1 MIDPLVAAN
10 NVLGLIVYVAIA
22 LAVVAVVGFLL
33 LLINC
38 YKKVDQ
44 GTAAVRNGMGG
55 TKIAFSGMFVIPVMH
70 RFETMDISIK
80 RIEIYRHGPEGLIC
94 KDNMRADIKV
104 VFFVRVNKTEQD
116 VKQVAQL
123 LGCERASEQPSL
135 VELFDAKFSEALKTV
150 GKQFDFVDLYNSRES
165 FKEEILK
172 IIGRDL
178 NGYIL
183 DDAAIDYLEQTPMDS
198 LNPDNILDA
207 EGIKKITD
215 LTAKQQVLAN
225 DIRRDKEKTITKQD
239 VEAREAILEL
249 QRQQAEAEEKQSRE
263 ISEVQSRERS
273 AAEIVSQQERMKSEQ
288 ARIVTEEEVQ
298 VAEENKNRQIIVA
311 SKSKERTEAVETE
324 RVEKDRQLEVTERE
338 RIVTLA
344 QIEKDKAV
352 EVEKKIIQDV
362 IRERV
367 VVERAVVEEEE
378 RIKDT
383 RSFAA
388 ADRAK
393 QVAVTGAEEQANQAL
408 ILQVK
413 AADAAKQAAS
423 LEAEQIV
430 IEAEAQRSAA
440 EKETDAK
447 KMLAEARTAEAAA
460 GGLAEAQVTEAKAIS
475 LEKQGTAEATV
486 LQRKAVAQAK
496 GQEAK
501 ADAIEKTGTAE
512 AKVVE
517 LKFLADAE
525 GITQK
530 AAAMKLFDGVGREHE
545 EFKLRL
551 NKDKE
556 IELAAIQVEEEIAAS
571 QATIVGEALKSAR
584 IDIVGGDID
593 FFDKIVNSISNA
605 KAVDRLVNNSH
616 VLTDVKST
624 FFNGDSEYFQSQLE
638 KFIGQFGVKSGDVK
652 NLSIAALI
660 AKMMGMTDSDGIRD
674 ELQQLLEGVRK
685 ANLSET
691 MVSTLGIGT
700 TKAST
705 KG

>member
-1 MIDPLVAAN
+1 MIDPL
-10 NVLGLIVYVAIA
+10 IA
-22 LAVVAVVGFLL
+22 LTLSEIWPYIFYVLMALGVVVVVGFLI

-44 GTAAVRNGMGG
+44 GTAAVKNGMGG
-55 TKIAFSGMFVIPVMH
+55 TKISFSGMFVIPVMH

-80 RIEIYRHGPEGLIC
+80 RIEIYRHGAEGLIC

-104 VFFVRVNKTEQD
+104 AFFVRVNKTEQD

-123 LGCERASEQPSL
+123 LGCERASEQHSL

-165 FKEEILK
+165 FKDEILK

-183 DDAAIDYLEQTPMDS
+183 DDAAIDYLEQTPIDN

-225 DIRRDKEKTITKQD
+225 YIRRDKEKTLTKQD

-273 AAEIVSQQERMKSEQ
+273 AAEVVSQQERMKAEQ
-288 ARIVTEEEVQ
+288 ARIATEEEVQ
-298 VAEENKNRQIIVA
+298 VAEENKDRQIIVA
-311 SKSKERTEAVETE
+311 SKSKERTDAVETE

-352 EVEKKIIQDV
+352 EIEKKLIQDV

-393 QVAVTGAEEQANQAL
+393 QVAVTGAEEQAEQAL

-423 LEAEQIV
+423 LEAEQV
-430 IEAEAQRSAA
+430 IIDAEAQRSAA

-447 KMLAEARTAEAAA
+447 KMLAEAKTAEAAA
-460 GGLAEAQVTEAKAIS
+460 GGLAEAQVTEAKAVS
-475 LEKQGTAEATV
+475 LEKHGTAEATV
-486 LQRKAVAQAK
+486 LQRKAVAEAK
-496 GQEAK
+496 GQEAMADATEK
-501 ADAIEKTGTAE
+501 TGTAEAMVLERKAVADAKGQEAMADAIEKTGTAE
-512 AKVVE
+512 AKSRR
-517 LKFLADAE
+517 
-525 GITQK
+525 TQVPRRRRR
-530 AAAMKLFDGVGREHE
+530 D
-545 EFKLRL
+545 
-551 NKDKE
+551 
-556 IELAAIQVEEEIAAS
+556 Q
-571 QATIVGEALKSAR
+571 GESR
-584 IDIVGGDID
+584 
-593 FFDKIVNSISNA
+593 
-605 KAVDRLVNNSH
+605 
-616 VLTDVKST
+616 
-624 FFNGDSEYFQSQLE
+624 
-638 KFIGQFGVKSGDVK
+638 
-652 NLSIAALI
+652 
-660 AKMMGMTDSDGIRD
+660 SD
-674 ELQQLLEGVRK
+674 ETVRWRRPR
-685 ANLSET
+685 T
-691 MVSTLGIGT
+691 
-700 TKAST
+700 
-705 KG
+705 